1 MANADSPFGLRPVRY
16 LSGAPYNG
24 AANKYYIPSTDT
36 DTAVYIGSVVKLTGG
51 ADADG
56 IPVVTGNV
64 STGNPVVGVVVGV
77 VPVTADSL
85 IYRAN
90 STSRYVM
97 VADDPNLVFEVQ
109 EDAAGGAL
117 AATAA
122 GGTAQLTG
130 FTSGSTTTGLSAIE
144 IDSSNLSETSDTD
157 DDVRIISAVQRPDN
171 EVGSANSKW
180 LVRLNVHQYVNAAVG
195 V

>member
-1 MANADSPFGLRPVRY
+1 MANADSAFGLRPVRY

-36 DTAVYIGSVVKLTGG
+36 DAAAYIGSVVKLTGG

-56 IPVVTGNV
+56 IPVVTSNV
-64 STGNPVVGVVVGV
+64 AATNPVVGVVVSV
-77 VPVTADSL
+77 VPETADSL

-97 VADDPNLVFEVQ
+97 VADDPNLLFEVQ
-109 EDAAGGAL
+109 EDSTGGAL

-122 GGTAQLTG
+122 GGTCPLAA
-130 FTSGSTTTGLSAIE
+130 FTSGSTTTGLSATE
-144 IDSSNLSETSDTD
+144 LDSSLLSEVSDTD
-157 DDVRIISAVQRPDN
+157 DDVRIIQLVQRPDN
-171 EVGSANSKW
+171 EIGTNAKW
-180 LVRLNVHQYVNAAVG
+180 LVRLNIHQYINAAVG